1 MFEPTYCTP
10 PLSEN
15 FDSAIDPYFPALE
28 AAWRKAFG
36 YWLDDWQVELL
47 RRCFELYPADHAKA
61 GVLRFRQI
69 TCSLARQNGKTEIAA
84 AASLFWLLWRQRN
97 EFMVGMAANA
107 LQAKIIYDRVKKVI
121 EGNPK
126 SIGRRMSKMTDT
138 RGIQTKQGTNYV
150 ILANKESSTQGFSVG
165 LGLLDELHTY
175 RNESVYAAVL
185 SGTGSRDNSQIFGIS
200 TAGDENSQLLKDLY
214 TQGMA
219 SLDEPETRFGFFCW
233 QAAED
238 RVPEDREELLNLL
251 RQANPA
257 LAAGRM
263 DKDNLIADIGGM
275 PEHDIIRY
283 RLNRFTQSQD
293 TFIDM
298 NLWGK
303 CARPRN
309 AVFPH
314 DLDGLVFAVDRT
326 IDLGFASVVAA
337 VMDKQGIVHT
347 ELVASLRKPSL
358 EQLVNLCLLLRKHQP
373 VKFVADNLNMKDLIA
388 ELRKRGVPV
397 EASTHSDLIN
407 ASTTFE
413 QRILTKKI
421 LHDGGDLMTIQLPNT
436 RKKMT
441 NGTDIWKIA
450 RKPTTDI
457 DAVYAHTLAVHFAEP
472 AALTAGKLQ
481 LF

>member
-1 MFEPTYCTP
+1 MFEPTYCTQ
-10 PLSEN
+10 PLSED
-15 FDSAIDPYFPALE
+15 FASAIDDYFPALE

-47 RRCFELYPADHAKA
+47 RRSFEVYPADHAKA

-69 TCSLARQNGKTEIAA
+69 VCSLSRQNGKTEIAA

-126 SIGRRMSKMTDT
+126 SIGARMSKMTDT

-150 ILANKESSTQGFSVG
+150 ILANRESSTQGFSVG

-175 RNESVYAAVL
+175 KNESVYAAVL
-185 SGTGSRDNSQIFGIS
+185 SGTGSRDNSQIFGIT

-214 TQGMA
+214 AQGLA
-219 SLDEPETRFGFFCW
+219 SLEDPNTRFGFFCW

-238 RVPEDREELLNLL
+238 RVPEDDEELLTLL

-257 LAAGRM
+257 LASGRI
-263 DKDNLIADIGGM
+263 DEGNLITDVRAM
-275 PEHDIIRY
+275 PHHDIIRY

-293 TFIDM
+293 TFID
-298 NLWGK
+298 LGIWGK
-303 CARPRN
+303 CARGRN
-309 AVFPH
+309 SVFPR
-314 DLDGLVFAVDRT
+314 DADGLIFAIDRT

-337 VMDKQGIVHT
+337 VMDKQGVVHT

-358 EQLVNLCLLLRKHQP
+358 EQLVNLCVTLRKHKP
-373 VKFVADNLNMKDLIA
+373 VQFILDNYNMKDLVV
-388 ELRKRGVPV
+388 ELKKRGIPF
-397 EASTHSDLIN
+397 EAATHSDVIN
-407 ASTTFE
+407 ASVTFE
-413 QRILTKKI
+413 QRILTRK
-421 LHDGGDLMTIQLPNT
+421 LSHDGGDLMTMQLPNA
-436 RKKMT
+436 RKKMVS
-441 NGTDIWKIA
+441 GSDVWKIA
-450 RKPTTDI
+450 RKPGTDI
-457 DAVYAHTLAVHFAEP
+457 DAVYAHALAVHFAEP
-472 AALTAGKLQ
+472 AALGAGKLQ

>member
-1 MFEPTYCTP
+1 MFEPTHFTK
-10 PLSEN
+10 PLRPD
-15 FDSAIDPYFPALE
+15 FASAIDPFFPALE

-47 RRCFELYPADHAKA
+47 RRSFELYPEGHPKA
-61 GVLRFRQI
+61 GILRFRQI

-84 AASLFWLLWRQRN
+84 CASLFWLLWRDKN

-126 SIGRRMSKMTDT
+126 SIGARMTKMTDT
-138 RGIQTKQGTNYV
+138 RGIQTKKGTNYV

-175 RNESVYAAVL
+175 RNQSVYAAVL
-185 SGTGSRDNSQIFGIS
+185 SGTGSRDNSLVFGIT
-200 TAGDENSQLLKDLY
+200 TAGDENSELLKDLY
-214 TQGMA
+214 AQGLA
-219 SLDEPETRFGFFCW
+219 SVDDPSTRFGFFCW
-233 QAAED
+233 EAAED
-238 RVPEDREELLNLL
+238 RVPEDDGELLALL

-257 LAAGRM
+257 LASGRI
-263 DKDNLIADIGGM
+263 DEANLISDVRGM
-275 PEHDIIRY
+275 PDHDIIRY

-303 CARPRN
+303 CWRGKN
-309 AVFPH
+309 GVFPR
-314 DLDGLVFAVDRT
+314 DLDGLVFAIDRT
-326 IDLGFASVVAA
+326 IDLGFSSVVAA

-358 EQLVNLCLLLRKHQP
+358 EQLVNLCITLQKHKP
-373 VKFVADNLNMKDLIA
+373 AKFVMDNLNMKDLVA
-388 ELRKRGVPV
+388 ELRKRGLPV

-407 ASTTFE
+407 ASAKFE
-413 QRILTKKI
+413 ERILTRK
-421 LHDGGDLMTIQLPNT
+421 LSHDGGDLMLRQLPNT
-436 RKKMT
+436 RKKYT
-441 NGTDIWKIA
+441 NGTDVWKIA
-450 RKPTTDI
+450 RKPATDI

-472 AALTAGKLQ
+472 AALSGGKLQ